1 VSTSE
6 DHAVAVGHRVEPDR
20 WRAETDRL
28 LNRVAGRFARVA
40 TRRRAR
46 GFLLGLLADL
56 PRKNC
61 WSIAEHAGDPD
72 PHGMQYLLGRAS
84 WDTDGVRDDLRDYV
98 TTGLGDTDA
107 VLVVD
112 ETGDLKKGACT
123 VGVQRQYTGTA
134 GRIENA
140 QVAVYLTYAGARG
153 HAMIDRELYLPKS
166 WTDDEQRCADAG
178 VPDDI
183 EFLTKPAL
191 ATGMICRALN
201 AGMPARWVAG
211 DEVYGADPALR
222 AELELRRV
230 GYVLGIGCDR
240 RVPTAAGLLR
250 ADEVT
255 AGLPK
260 RAWQRLSAGAGAKGQ
275 RYYDWALI
283 TVNPPAGSRL
293 DAIDTQCWWLL
304 VRRHRGSGEL
314 AFYRCY
320 SPETVPLRELV
331 RVAGR
336 RWTVEESFQAGK
348 GLAGL
353 DEHQVRRWISWR
365 RWTLFA
371 MLAHALL
378 AVIAAQEHTTRPTPA
393 QLIAMTC
400 SEIRRLLTV
409 LVIEPSR
416 VPACPETWSTWRR
429 RHQHRARTSH
439 YQRQEA
445 ALEWP

>member
-1 VSTSE
+1 M
-6 DHAVAVGHRVEPDR
+6 
-20 WRAETDRL
+20 
-28 LNRVAGRFARVA
+28 AGRFGRVE

-61 WSIAEHAGDPD
+61 WSIAEHTGDRD
-72 PHGMQYLLGRAS
+72 PHGMQHLLNRAV

-98 TTGLGDTDA
+98 TTHLGDGDV

-112 ETGDLKKGACT
+112 ETGDLKKGVRT

-140 QVAVYLTYAGARG
+140 QVAVYLTYAGTRG

-166 WTDDEQRCADAG
+166 WTTDPDRLTEAG
-178 VPDDI
+178 VPEDI

-191 ATGMICRALN
+191 AAGMLTRALN
-201 AGMPARWVAG
+201 AGVPARWVAG

-222 AELELRRV
+222 AELETYRV
-230 GYVLGIGCDR
+230 GYVLAIGCDR

-250 ADEVT
+250 ADQLT
-255 AGLPK
+255 ATLPK
-260 RAWQRLSAGAGAKGQ
+260 RAWQRLSAGPGVKGQ

-283 TVNPPAGSRL
+283 TLIQSDGTATST
-293 DAIDTQCWWLL
+293 DTDCWWLL
-304 VRRHRGSGEL
+304 VRRNRRSGEL

-320 SPETVPLRELV
+320 SPEVVPLRELV

-353 DEHQVRRWISWR
+353 DEHQVRRWNSWR
-365 RWTLFA
+365 RWTLLA
-371 MLAHALL
+371 MIAHALL
-378 AVIAAQEHTTRPTPA
+378 AVIAASEHTDRPTPA
-393 QLIAMTC
+393 GLIALTC
-400 SEIRRLLTV
+400 NEIRRLFTIF
-409 LVIEPSR
+409 VIEPGRTLAS
-416 VPACPETWSTWRR
+416 PAAWSHWRR

-439 YQRQEA
+439 YKNQEA
-445 ALEWP
+445 ARAWQ